1 MANRGSVEMSDF
13 FLIMFWIVVFGVL
26 LMYCDRLNK

>member
-1 MANRGSVEMSDF
+1 MADRRTMAMSDF

-26 LMYCDRLNK
+26 LMYCDNLNK